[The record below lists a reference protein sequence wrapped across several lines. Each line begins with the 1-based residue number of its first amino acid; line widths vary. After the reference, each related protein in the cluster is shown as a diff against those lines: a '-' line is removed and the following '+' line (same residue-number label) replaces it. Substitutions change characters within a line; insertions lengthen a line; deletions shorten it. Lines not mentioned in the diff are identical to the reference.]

1 MQRASTYR
9 RCALPICPSKV
20 VNSFGVQDDFLY
32 QYALPILNKRAEERQ
47 PFFTV
52 LLSISNHPS
61 YVIPDYFK
69 PHSTK
74 LEDQIVEYADW
85 AIRQFMQEAR
95 KQPWFENTI
104 FVLLGDHG
112 KLVGSPY
119 CEIPQSYN
127 HVPGLDEG
135 CYAVSFQ
142 LVGDILDVDA
152 QIGELVHEIGR
163 ASCRERV

>member
-1 MQRASTYR
+1 MNAFLRTNGFDEIYAQENY
-9 RCALPICPSKV
+9 PKDKV

-95 KQPWFENTI
+95 KQPWFENTS

-112 KLVGSPY
+112 KLKS
-119 CEIPQSYN
+119 
-127 HVPGLDEG
+127 GL
-135 CYAVSFQ
+135 
-142 LVGDILDVDA
+142 
-152 QIGELVHEIGR
+152 
-163 ASCRERV
+163 